1 MKKRQ
6 AFRLSSKMSKRVKKE
21 AKKEEMADNSNLDV
35 FDMPAQP
42 DPQYAA
48 YARVPKKK
56 KITEQEKHEGW

>member
-1 MKKRQ
+1 
-6 AFRLSSKMSKRVKKE
+6 MSKRVKKE